1 MPRKLK
7 AGQERKISVS
17 VSVDPRKWA
26 ELDKRCQEIQIWLQ
40 HKGVTEKD
48 ASVFSRSA
56 LLRSCIEASSQK
68 WFADYMKA
76 QIATFFGIDVDQQ
89 EIQFPKD

>member
-17 VSVDPRKWA
+17 ISIDPRKWA
-26 ELDKRCQEIQIWLQ
+26 ELDKRCQEIQIWLR

-48 ASVFSRSA
+48 ASGFSRSA

-68 WFADYMKA
+68 WFTGYMKA
-76 QIATFFGIDVDQQ
+76 QIAPLFGVDNDQQ
-89 EIQFPKD
+89 EIEFPEK